1 MRELPARPSLAQLH
15 KQAKDLLRQ
24 CRAAEASAI
33 ARFAAIGRSGG
44 APILADAQF
53 VIAREYGFDSWA
65 QLKFHVEDLNPPSFE
80 HYDALA
86 HSLAAAYTAGDKD
99 AIREINWTC
108 ATSFVWDHEPAE
120 MQRRLP
126 SWFASAAREPAL
138 ALADARRMVAHA
150 RGFDS
155 WDAFLG
161 SAAAPP
167 ADPRSA
173 AVFLS
178 STPPFY
184 KIDWQENRISVNGPQ
199 SARDWDTILGVI
211 QEYAIPKL
219 SAGGMTDEVMAR
231 LPELDHLT
239 HLQLDGSK
247 GLTDDG
253 ARHLARMP
261 QLLDLEL
268 GGWSSRITDRG
279 LESLRQLTALRRFQ
293 SAWTRSISD
302 AGLANLG
309 FCRELEEV
317 DLIGANSGDGT
328 IRALAGSTHLRR
340 FVTGRHVTDAGLGL
354 LHEFPVFRR
363 WQDVAPEFSLMSFQA
378 APIHL
383 MIDGPFTDAGLASLA
398 GLEGL
403 PGLSFFWHCPNFT
416 SAGLRHLQGLPN
428 LVFLG
433 CQDHHCDDE
442 AMSQIAAIP
451 RLRMLMGQGATAT
464 DAGFAALSR
473 SPTLEYFWGRDAPN
487 FGSAGFAALA
497 RMPALRGLAVSLKNV
512 DDEALSLLPRFP
524 ALRQLMPMD
533 VGDEG
538 FRHIGLCRDLEKL
551 WCMYCRETGD
561 CATEHL
567 GELSRL
573 QFYYAGMTK
582 ITDRS
587 LEILAGLESLEEVEL
602 WQCAGVT
609 TEGVARL
616 GALPRLRRLSLDGL
630 PGVGKEVISRF
641 GGGVRVS
648 YSG

>member
-1 MRELPARPSLAQLH
+1 V
-15 KQAKDLLRQ
+15 
-24 CRAAEASAI
+24 
-33 ARFAAIGRSGG
+33 ARFEAIGRRSS

-65 QLKFHVEDLNPPSFE
+65 KLKFHVEGLNPPSFE

-86 HSLAAAYTAGDKD
+86 QSLAAAYTAGDRD

-126 SWFASAAREPAL
+126 NWYASSTREGAL

-155 WDAFLG
+155 WEAFVA

-173 AVFLS
+173 PVFLS

-184 KIDWQENRISVNGPQ
+184 KIDWHEERMYVNGPQ

-219 SAGGMTDEVMAR
+219 SAGGITDDVMAR

-247 GLTDDG
+247 GLSDDG

-268 GGWSSRITDRG
+268 GGWSSLITDRG
-279 LESLRQLTALRRFQ
+279 LEPLRHLTALRRFQ
-293 SAWTRSISD
+293 SAWTRGISD
-302 AGLANLG
+302 AGLDNLR

-328 IRALAGSTHLRR
+328 IRALAGMPRLRR
-340 FVTGRHVTDAGLGL
+340 LVTGRNVTDAGLEVF
-354 LHEFPVFRR
+354 HEFPVFRT
-363 WQDVAPEFSLMSFQA
+363 WQNVEPEFSLMSFQA

-403 PGLSFFWHCPNFT
+403 PGLSFFWHCPHFT
-416 SAGLRHLQGLPN
+416 AAGLGHLQGLPN

-442 AMSQIAAIP
+442 AMRQIATIP
-451 RLRMLMGQGATAT
+451 RLRMLMGQGATAS
-464 DAGFAALSR
+464 DVGFAALSR
-473 SPTLEYFWGRDAPN
+473 SQTLEYFWGRDAPN
-487 FGSAGFAALA
+487 LGGAGFEALS

-512 DDEALSLLPRFP
+512 GDAALSLLPRFP

-538 FRHIGLCRDLEKL
+538 FRHIGLCRGLEKL

-561 CATEHL
+561 RATEHL
-567 GELSRL
+567 AALAGLR
-573 QFYYAGMTK
+573 FYYAGMTK

-587 LEILAGLESLEEVEL
+587 LEVLAGMESLEEIEL

-609 TEGVARL
+609 TEGVGRL
-616 GALPRLRRLSLDGL
+616 AVLPRLRRVSLDGL
-630 PGVGKEVISRF
+630 ANVGREVVLRFPGQ
-641 GGGVRVS
+641 VRVG